1 MIPLF
6 RQIIKSPNQ
15 IGIAALLCA
24 AILACQ
30 PTPEDGKKPV
40 PKTAA
45 ATRTLHYFT
54 WSDYVGPELIEV
66 FERQEGV
73 KVVVDTFSSNE
84 ELLAKLQSGATGY
97 DVIVPSDFMA
107 AIMLKQGLLAELDPA
122 LVPNARLIEDRL
134 RGLPFDPQ
142 QRYAVPYL
150 WGTVGIGY
158 DSAVV
163 AEPPDSWEVLWDVR
177 YKGQI
182 SMLNDQREVLG
193 AALRSIGAS
202 LNSRNPAE
210 ITRAKQKLIAQKPLV
225 KTYSSDHY
233 DQLLATGEV
242 ILAHGW
248 GGPVARAMT
257 HRPSIKYVV
266 PKEGGTIWADCLAVL
281 KSSPNRQLATRF
293 VNYLLDRD
301 VAVRTTT
308 RLLFAHANRDAK
320 ALVPPEIRDNPAVYA
335 PAEVLNRLE
344 WATDVGP
351 SIRLY
356 DRAWTELKLSA
367 LQAGETVTHSPRNLY
382 NSLVMQT
389 SGSST

>member
-1 MIPLF
+1 MIQWL
-6 RQIIKSPNQ
+6 
-15 IGIAALLCA
+15 AALA
-24 AILACQ
+24 ALAAVILLACQ

-40 PKTAA
+40 PKTAGT
-45 ATRTLHYFT
+45 TRTLHYFT
-54 WSDYVGPELIEV
+54 WSDYVGPELIEA
-66 FERQEGV
+66 FERTHGV
-73 KVVVDTFSSNE
+73 NVIVDTFSSNE

-107 AIMLKQGLLAELDPA
+107 AIMVKQGLLAELDAA
-122 LVPNARLIEDRL
+122 LLPNARLLEERL
-134 RGLPFDPQ
+134 QRLPFDPE
-142 QRYAVPYL
+142 QRFAVPYL

-158 DSAVV
+158 DSARVS
-163 AEPPDSWEVLWDVR
+163 EPPDSWEALWDSR
-177 YKGQI
+177 YRGKI

-202 LNSRNPAE
+202 LNSRDPAE
-210 ITRAKQKLIAQKPLV
+210 IARAKQKLIAQKPLV

-248 GGPVARAMT
+248 GGPMARAMT
-257 HRPSIKYVV
+257 HRPSIRYVV
-266 PKEGGTIWADCLAVL
+266 PKEGATIWADCLAVL
-281 KSSPNRQLATRF
+281 KSSRNQRLAMQF
-293 VNYLLDRD
+293 INYLLDRD
-301 VAVRTTT
+301 VGVRTTT

-335 PAEVLNRLE
+335 PVEVLDRLE
-344 WATDVGP
+344 WAVDVGP

-367 LQAGETVTHSPRNLY
+367 LQPGETITHLIRNP
-382 NSLVMQT
+382 V
-389 SGSST
+389 

>member
-1 MIPLF
+1 VPFSFLLFIFYFSLIPFYLL
-6 RQIIKSPNQ
+6 
-15 IGIAALLCA
+15 AACRPA
-24 AILACQ
+24 
-30 PTPEDGKKPV
+30 PDEGKKPA
-40 PKTAA
+40 PETAA

-54 WSDYVGPELIEV
+54 WSDYVGPELVEA
-66 FERQEGV
+66 FERQHGV

-107 AIMLKQGLLAELDPA
+107 AIMLGQGLLAELDPA
-122 LVPNARLIEDRL
+122 LVPNAQLIDDRL
-134 RGLPFDPQ
+134 RGLPFDPR
-142 QRYAVPYL
+142 QRHAVPYL

-158 DSAVV
+158 DSALIP
-163 AEPPDSWEVLWDVR
+163 EPPDSWDVLWSPQ
-177 YKGQI
+177 YKGKI

-202 LNSRNPAE
+202 LNSRDPGE
-210 ITRAKQKLIAQKPLV
+210 IARAKQKLIAQKPLV

-257 HRPSIKYVV
+257 HKPSIKYVV

-281 KSSPNRQLATRF
+281 KSSPNQVLAMQF

-301 VAVRTTT
+301 VGVRTTT
-308 RLLFAHANRDAK
+308 RLLFAHANREAK
-320 ALVPPEIRDNPAVYA
+320 ALVSPEIRNNPAIYA
-335 PAEVLNRLE
+335 PADVLDRLE
-344 WATDVGP
+344 WAVDVGAA
-351 SIRLY
+351 IRLY

-367 LQAGETVTHSPRNLY
+367 LQPSETVTHSSINP
-382 NSLVMQT
+382 V
-389 SGSST
+389 